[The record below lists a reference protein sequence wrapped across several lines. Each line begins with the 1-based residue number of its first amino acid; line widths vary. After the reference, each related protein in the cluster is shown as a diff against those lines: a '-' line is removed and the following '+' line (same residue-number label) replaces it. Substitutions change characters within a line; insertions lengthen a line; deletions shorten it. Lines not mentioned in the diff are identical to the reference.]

1 MDKKKQRKQRSMM
14 YTQQMRL
21 AKLPDWK
28 EEIARIVKQT
38 NPLHWAGILHD
49 KDLDEHGDIVEPHIH
64 LMLYFKHAR
73 SPQSVAW
80 EINDKEGKREDA
92 QTERLEFFK
101 RPNNGYSYLIHQTE
115 AAKDK
120 FQYPISDVISNFD
133 FEKKIK
139 SIKKQV
145 ERAKNI
151 NDGELIKEYLDLLYE
166 GSITIEEIEDE
177 LSGSQYAKASNR
189 LKSVAEKRQER
200 LCKEFIHRM
209 KTKGVVKQVIYMY
222 GGPGLGKTR
231 LAKSYAEKEKEPYYI
246 TGSSRDPFQSYRNQ
260 EIVIIDE
267 LRPDTFN
274 YSDLLKI
281 LDPYN
286 FDVFLPSRYIDKA
299 LTARLIVITSPYSPK
314 QLYDYMLHLKNI
326 DSFEQLERRIGTTIL
341 VESDTIYHMLYNPE
355 TKSYEKHETE
365 NFPNPFL
372 SQQGTTSTDNYFQ
385 QFAKTFT
392 EKEVLNDNP

>member
-1 MDKKKQRKQRSMM
+1 
-14 YTQQMRL
+14 
-21 AKLPDWK
+21 
-28 EEIARIVKQT
+28 
-38 NPLHWAGILHD
+38 
-49 KDLDEHGDIVEPHIH
+49 
-64 LMLYFKHAR
+64 
-73 SPQSVAW
+73 
-80 EINDKEGKREDA
+80 
-92 QTERLEFFK
+92 
-101 RPNNGYSYLIHQTE
+101 
-115 AAKDK
+115 
-120 FQYPISDVISNFD
+120 
-133 FEKKIK
+133 
-139 SIKKQV
+139 
-145 ERAKNI
+145 
-151 NDGELIKEYLDLLYE
+151 
-166 GSITIEEIEDE
+166 
-177 LSGSQYAKASNR
+177 
-189 LKSVAEKRQER
+189 
-200 LCKEFIHRM
+200 M

-222 GGPGLGKTR
+222 GSPGLGKTR

-341 VESDTIYHMLYNPE
+341 VEADTIYHMLYKPE

-372 SQQGTTSTDNYFQ
+372 SQQGTTNTDNYFQ